1 MHDSTKGTVEEPCIQ
16 FKNDMIRLVFCGARN
31 SGKSTL
37 LMNLI
42 KDIKI
47 MSRDE
52 DSDESVSK
60 VQNSDDLTWHYFS
73 APRRKYVVADIP
85 GVDTQLNNLV
95 TAASIADVAVIITDA
110 NKGVQPQTKHQTYLA
125 KLMGIRNFIHVVTKM
140 DLCNF
145 KQEDFN
151 VVCKDLM
158 NFASSIDLFDITSI
172 PVSTKSQAYLSTLPN
187 GLCWYEG
194 PSLCEVLE
202 SIDTN
207 FLKSSSFR
215 MAVQQVYTS
224 NESHQLLRGTVVSGI
239 ISVGSE
245 VRIEPGRQ
253 TSKIKQILG
262 PNGSLEKASSGQS
275 ISLELADDQ
284 EVVRGNMLGDPLT
297 PPTVSDQ
304 FAAYIVWLDEYPM
317 IPGRNYELRMP
328 TVQASAWVTELN
340 HIIDID
346 TLETLPAEELSC
358 NQIGYCNLSTDR
370 DLAFDS
376 YNDNRFTGSFLIID
390 KQSNNTSGVGVIN
403 YPLDKSAN
411 LTWQH
416 MSINKRERSLALKQ
430 NPMVLWFTGLSG
442 AGKTTVADRLEK
454 KLHAMGI
461 HTYLIDG
468 DNVRHGL
475 NRDLGFTQGDRVEN
489 VRRVAELARLMVD
502 AGLVVI
508 VTLISPFRAER
519 EMARELLESGEFI
532 EIHVSTPLQVC
543 QQRDPKGLY
552 KKALKG
558 ELLNLTGIDSSYEE
572 PLAPDIKIDCTVDNP
587 DSLAEHILA
596 FLASRE
602 Q

>member
-1 MHDSTKGTVEEPCIQ
+1 MHDSTKRAVEEPCIQ
-16 FKNDMIRLVFCGARN
+16 FKNDMIRLVFCGAPD

-42 KDIKI
+42 NAINRKIPDGFHDETVSDIQ
-47 MSRDE
+47 S
-52 DSDESVSK
+52 
-60 VQNSDDLTWHYFS
+60 QGDLTWHYFS
-73 APRRKYVVADIP
+73 TPRHKIVAADIP
-85 GVDTQLNNLV
+85 GMDMHLNNLV

-110 NKGVQPQTKHQTYLA
+110 SKGVQPQTRQQTYIG
-125 KLMGIRNFIHVVTKM
+125 KLMGIRKFIHVVTKM

-145 KQEDFN
+145 RQEAFNTACQDF
-151 VVCKDLM
+151 M
-158 NFASSIDLFDITSI
+158 NFASRIDLIDITTI
-172 PVSTKSQAYLSTLPN
+172 PVSSKSQAYHSISPK
-187 GLCWYEG
+187 GLGWYEG
-194 PSLCEVLE
+194 PSLCETLE
-202 SIDTN
+202 SIDVN
-207 FLKSSSFR
+207 FSKSSSFR
-215 MAVQQVYTS
+215 MAVQQVCTS
-224 NESHQLLRGTVVSGI
+224 GGGHQLLRGTVVSGI
-239 ISVGSE
+239 VSVGSDI
-245 VRIEPGRQ
+245 RIEPGGQ

-262 PNGSLEKASSGQS
+262 PNGSLEKAFCGQS

-284 EVVRGNMLGDPLT
+284 EVIRGNMLGDPLT
-297 PPTVSDQ
+297 PLAVSDQ
-304 FAAYIVWLDEYPM
+304 FAAHIVWLDEYPM
-317 IPGRNYELRMP
+317 IPGRNYEIRML
-328 TVQASAWVTELN
+328 TAQASAWVTELN

-346 TLETLPAEELSC
+346 TLETHAAEELSR
-358 NQIGYCNLSTDR
+358 NQVGYCNLSTDR

-376 YNDNRFTGSFLIID
+376 YNDNRFSGSFLVID
-390 KQSNNTSGVGVIN
+390 KQSNNTAGAGVIK

-416 MSINKRERSLALKQ
+416 MSINKKERSLALKQ

-454 KLHAMGI
+454 KLHAKGT

-502 AGLVVI
+502 AGLVVL

-532 EIHVSTPLQVC
+532 EIHVSTPLRVC

-552 KKALKG
+552 KKASKG

-572 PLAPDIKIDCTVDNP
+572 PLAPDIKIDCTEDDP
-587 DSLAEHILA
+587 DKLAEHIIA